1 MIQFQFFP
9 RSVGINP
16 QIQQVVSCFFAVEAQ
31 ITSSKNNLVSNDVL
45 QLLKPHFEQIGFF
58 VESGKK
64 DTQKIK
70 VPVLFGLGNKVDKY
84 FNADAV
90 SQDGTIVIEI
100 EAGRAVENHQF
111 LKDIFQAAM
120 MHGVEYLVL
129 AVRNK
134 YRHHEDFKQVYAF
147 LETMYISNRL
157 ILPLHGIL
165 LIGY

>member
-9 RSVGINP
+9 RSVGITP
-16 QIQQVVSCFFAVEAQ
+16 QIQQVVDCFFAVEAE

-45 QLLKPHFEQIGFF
+45 SLLRPKFESIGFR
-58 VESGKK
+58 VELGKK
-64 DTQKIK
+64 DAQKIK

-90 SQDGTIVIEI
+90 SPDGSIVVEI
-100 EAGRAVENHQF
+100 EAGRAVENYQF
-111 LKDIFQAAM
+111 LKDIFQSSM

-134 YRHHEDFKQVYAF
+134 YRHHEDFSQVYAF
-147 LETMYISNRL
+147 LETLYISNRL
-157 ILPLHGIL
+157 ILPLKGIL
-165 LIGY
+165 LVGY

>member
-45 QLLKPHFEQIGFF
+45 QLLKPHLEQIGFL

-64 DTQKIK
+64 DAQKIK

-90 SQDGTIVIEI
+90 SSDGTIVVEI
-100 EAGRAVENHQF
+100 EAGRAVENYQF

-157 ILPLHGIL
+157 ILPLRGIL

>member
-100 EAGRAVENHQF
+100 EAGRAVENYQF

>member
-45 QLLKPHFEQIGFF
+45 QLLKPHFEKIGFF

-64 DTQKIK
+64 GTQKIK

-100 EAGRAVENHQF
+100 EAGRAVQNYQF

-134 YRHHEDFKQVYAF
+134 YRHEDFKQVYAF
-147 LETMYISNRL
+147 LETMYIA
-157 ILPLHGIL
+157 
-165 LIGY
+165 